1 MSRFKPVDADMSQLH
16 ASFILGMARVVAV
29 FPGFL
34 KIFVHFVFFF
44 FFLEIDFWNSRL
56 CNLEYIYEQLRDERV
71 RKMAIILEKT
81 DSAYYPCFRTQFQ
94 NIVAGQ
100 QI

>member
-1 MSRFKPVDADMSQLH
+1 
-16 ASFILGMARVVAV
+16 MARDVAV

-34 KIFVHFVFFF
+34 RIFVHFVVFI
-44 FFLEIDFWNSRL
+44 LEVDFWNSRL
-56 CNLEYIYEQLRDERV
+56 SNLEYIYEQLRDERV

-81 DSAYYPCFRTQFQ
+81 DSAYYPCFRTLFQ